1 LGTYPAFPKEGK
13 LNKLYFA
20 LAAIAILLFGCS
32 RGSAQ
37 ELSEEDLAATS
48 SAVDSFLETA
58 VAEDSLTE
66 TAAAPTA
73 TPTKVPPTRTPNPSP
88 TPNLGI
94 EIKDLSERDWGW
106 ESAIRMLERDI
117 VVPCDTD
124 PIRICP
130 RESFTELEKYRS
142 MVRVL
147 EETQDFKPSL
157 DAVVGTFLDV
167 EGLLGKEGAFPEWV
181 EPLTER
187 DILNIEELLRQDYLP
202 RRLPGIDVY
211 ALEAFLCKPSFQDDA
226 ALHLCLTNKVTM
238 AEYLAEG
245 VLLAFGPE
253 VESQLPPYR
262 ADMFRDL
269 HSSHP
274 LARWVI
280 AAVDPDQPLYLIEY
294 RADLIDPDAE
304 TTRLRWT
311 VLLDAVYQLLGG
323 E

>member
-1 LGTYPAFPKEGK
+1 MKSLRWVYLF
-13 LNKLYFA
+13 LFL
-20 LAAIAILLFGCS
+20 LVAACT
-32 RGSAQ
+32 RSA
-37 ELSEEDLAATS
+37 
-48 SAVDSFLETA
+48 SFVE
-58 VAEDSLTE
+58 LTE
-66 TAAAPTA
+66 TPDPVALALRAKLLTATAEVAFTPTPGVTSTPEPTA
-73 TPTKVPPTRTPNPSP
+73 TLVPSPIPNPD
-88 TPNLGI
+88 I
-94 EIKDLSERDWGW
+94 EIKDLSEGEWGW
-106 ESAIRMLERDI
+106 ESAIRMLELEI
-117 VVPCDTD
+117 VEPCDTD

-130 RESFTELEKYRS
+130 RDSLTELEKYRS

-147 EETQDFKPSL
+147 EETQGFKPSL

-167 EGLLGKEGAFPEWV
+167 EGLLGKEGVFPGWM

-187 DILNIEELLRQDYLP
+187 DILYIEELLRQGYLP

-211 ALEAFLCKPSFQDDA
+211 ALEAFLCKPSYQDDA
-226 ALHLCLTNKVTM
+226 AQHLCLSDKVTM

-274 LARWVI
+274 FATWVI
-280 AAVDPDQPLYLIEY
+280 AAVDPDQPLYLVEY
-294 RADLIDPDAE
+294 RPDLIDPDAE
-304 TTRLRWT
+304 TTRLRWI

-323 E
+323 ES

>member
-1 LGTYPAFPKEGK
+1 M
-13 LNKLYFA
+13 NKRHFA
-20 LAAIAILLFGCS
+20 LAAMAILLAGCS
-32 RGSAQ
+32 SGSA
-37 ELSEEDLAATS
+37 EEPTPDLTVTSAWSKLATAA
-48 SAVDSFLETA
+48 AQTA
-58 VAEDSLTE
+58 

-73 TPTKVPPTRTPNPSP
+73 TPRATVIPEPTATRTPRPSP
-88 TPNLGI
+88 TPNPGVKI
-94 EIKDLSERDWGW
+94 EDLSDGEWGW
-106 ESAIRMLERDI
+106 ESAIRMLELEI
-117 VVPCDTD
+117 VEPCDTD

-130 RESFTELEKYRS
+130 RDSLTELEKYRS

-167 EGLLGKEGAFPEWV
+167 EGLLGKEGVFPEWM

-187 DILNIEELLRQDYLP
+187 DILNFEELLRQGYLP

-211 ALEAFLCKPSFQDDA
+211 ALEAFLCKPSFQDDS
-226 ALHLCLTNKVTM
+226 ALHLCLNEKVTM

-253 VESQLPPYR
+253 VETQLPPYR

-274 LARWVI
+274 LAVWVI
-280 AAVDPDQPLYLIEY
+280 AAVDPDQALYLIEY

-304 TTRLRWT
+304 TTRLRWI

-323 E
+323 ES